1 MVGVFQRKGSN
12 NNWSKHPILSMGRLR
27 NIFKWQYCY

>member
-12 NNWSKHPILSMGRLR
+12 NNWSKTSDSIHGSFTKHL
-27 NIFKWQYCY
+27 